1 MADALETIRFSLLGP
16 LKAWRDEEEID
27 LGWARQQAVL
37 AVLLLEMNRPV
48 SVTALV
54 DAVWGHDPPRNAR
67 STVQT
72 YVSRLRRVL
81 QPGLTSNAPQA
92 ILVSTD
98 AGYQVR
104 GDPSELDVVAFERH
118 LTAAQDHRER
128 GDHEAAARRV
138 TAALALWRGE
148 PLGGLQG
155 PRAEAERRRLS
166 ERHGLARELLAAIRV
181 ELGQST
187 EAIAELTRLIGDFP
201 LQERPRGLLM
211 LALYRAGRQ
220 ADALAAFQDVRRLL
234 AEELGIDPGPELRDL
249 HERILRGEDDLAGPV
264 PRLPAAE
271 PVPEPAPAPAPVAD
285 EDAGRV
291 AAPGAHHRLDRAAR
305 ELALAVAHQWTAEA
319 ARSLYRPKPVRVRWS
334 STGRPITATAS
345 AVLGEER
352 AARAE
357 RVDLRGDLEE
367 LVAAFRRLPARQLVI
382 LGEPGA
388 GKTVLA
394 TLLTLGLLE
403 APEPGEPT
411 PVLVPLS
418 SWNPRRDHLHTWL
431 AGRLVEDY
439 PGLANRTAYGP
450 DAAARL
456 VSTGRVMPVLD
467 GLDETPPGLHALAI
481 DALDQAI
488 AGGRPL
494 VVTCRSTEYEK
505 AVQHGGAILARAAVV
520 EIEPVDLDEAITYL
534 TARRRLGE
542 DRWNPVADHLRAHP
556 EGPLA
561 SALATPLM
569 VDLTRGA
576 YADPTGDP
584 AELLDAVRFPGQAE
598 IEEHLLDAFL
608 PAAYRPRPPAPG
620 APPNPAPRYRPEQA
634 ERWLTFL
641 AGHLRRRH
649 TQDLAWWEL
658 ADGLPRRTKGLVL
671 GLPPALLSGLTGCL
685 AAGPATGLVYGA
697 SFALAGVIAGGR
709 GRRRGPVRVE
719 TRFRGTTVRF
729 LSRFAIGLAVG
740 VGLGLGWSLPL
751 PVTLMLCAV
760 FGLATGSHVW
770 LDTPADATRASSP
783 SAVLRQ
789 DRAATL
795 SLTLSTV
802 LTLGLFYATAYTF
815 SGDVRVIPVVGGV
828 FDLELAVPA
837 GLAAALLGRSLFG
850 RVGAVTYG
858 LAGAAVAGQVIATTS
873 TFAFGLLVG
882 HLFGLAVGLAVAS
895 SRAWGAFAL
904 TRVWLAVTGR
914 APLRLIRFLDDAH
927 RRGVL
932 RQTGGVYQF
941 RHARLQDHLA
951 NGR

>member
-1 MADALETIRFSLLGP
+1 MGEALGTIRFSLLGP
-16 LKAWRDEEEID
+16 LKAWRDEEELD

-81 QPGLTSNAPQA
+81 QPGLPSNAPGA
-92 ILVSTD
+92 VLVSTD

-104 GDPSELDVVAFERH
+104 GDPSELDVAVFERH
-118 LTAAQDHRER
+118 LAAAQDHRER
-128 GDHEAAARRV
+128 GDAEAAVRRAA
-138 TAALALWRGE
+138 AALALWRGE

-155 PRAEAERRRLS
+155 PRMEAERSRLS
-166 ERHGLARELLAAIRV
+166 ERHGLARELRAAVRV

-201 LQERPRGLLM
+201 LQERPRALLM

-249 HERILRGEDDLAGPV
+249 HERILRGEDDLAGPA
-264 PRLPAAE
+264 PRPAA
-271 PVPEPAPAPAPVAD
+271 APDDGA
-285 EDAGRV
+285 EGG
-291 AAPGAHHRLDRAAR
+291 AAPGPHHRLDRAAR
-305 ELALAVAHQWTAEA
+305 ELALAVTQQWTAEA

-345 AVLGEER
+345 AVLGEAR
-352 AARAE
+352 AGRAE
-357 RVDLRGDLEE
+357 RVELRGDLEE

-394 TLLTLGLLE
+394 TLLTLGLLD

-431 AGRLVEDY
+431 ARKLVEDY

-520 EIEPVDLDEAITYL
+520 EIEPVDVDDAITYL
-534 TARRRLGE
+534 TARRRLGD
-542 DRWNPVADHLRAHP
+542 DRWNPVAEHLRAHP

-561 SALATPLM
+561 AALSTSLM

-584 AELLDAVRFPGQAE
+584 ADLLDDVRFPGQAE

-620 APPNPAPRYRPEQA
+620 APPQPPSRYRPEQA

-649 TQDLAWWEL
+649 THDLAWWEL
-658 ADGLPRRTKGLVL
+658 ADGLPRRTRGLVL
-671 GLPPALLSGLTGCL
+671 GLPPALLSALTGYL
-685 AAGPATGLVYGA
+685 AAGPGAGLVYGA
-697 SFALAGVIAGGR
+697 SFALAGVIANGR
-709 GRRRGPVRVE
+709 GRRAGPVRVE
-719 TRFRGTTVRF
+719 TRFRGTTGRF
-729 LSRFAIGLAVG
+729 LTRFAIGLTVG

-751 PVTLMLCAV
+751 SVTLMLCAV

-789 DRAATL
+789 DRVATL

-802 LTLGLFYATAYTF
+802 LALGLFYATAYTF
-815 SGDVRVIPVVGGV
+815 SGDVRLIPVLGGV

-837 GLAAALLGRSLFG
+837 GVAAALLGRSLFG

-858 LAGAAVAGQVIATTS
+858 LAGAAVGGQVMATTS
-873 TFAFGLLVG
+873 TFAFGLVVG
-882 HLFGLAVGLAVAS
+882 HLFGLAVALGVTS
-895 SRAWGAFAL
+895 SRAWGAFTV
-904 TRVWLAVTGR
+904 TRVWLALTGR